1 MLLLI
6 DFQRDFLADD
16 GRMPAARS
24 QVAPVLAAAR
34 AALVRG
40 LRVTVLADA
49 VACRSD
55 VTRARALA
63 KLGHLGAEV
72 AYGDAAALAAPD

>member
-16 GRMPAARS
+16 GRMPVARS

-34 AALVRG
+34 AALARG
-40 LRVTVLADA
+40 LRHRLADA

>member
-6 DFQRDFLADD
+6 DTLA
-16 GRMPAARS
+16 
-24 QVAPVLAAAR
+24 
-34 AALVRG
+34 RG
-40 LRVTVLADA
+40 LPVTVLADA
-49 VACRSD
+49 VACQSD

-72 AYGDAAALAAPD
+72 AYGDGAALAAPD